1 MSRCTLYLLATV
13 LILVSLVLIVVGLQG
28 TPVLWVVGLAVVA
41 LAMGLSLAA
50 RWVPDSGATET

>member
-28 TPVLWVVGLAVVA
+28 APVLWVVGLAVVA
-41 LAMGLSLAA
+41 LAMGLSLVA
-50 RWVPDSGATET
+50 RWVPDPGATDT